1 MDARADRWDR
11 RKFLRRVA
19 VAGTA
24 GLVRLRPERTLA
36 EPPPETTKIRL
47 FKFPGICLAPQYI
60 AEDLLRTEGFTDVEY
75 VEFKEAPANVYDR
88 VASGL
93 VDLTQ
98 WYGAPFI
105 V

>member
-1 MDARADRWDR
+1 MTGNEAHCR
-11 RKFLRRVA
+11 RREFLQGA
-19 VAGTA
+19 ALGGAA
-24 GLVRLRPERTLA
+24 GLVGLRPTRALA